1 MLTAPPA
8 SAHAPNLLTSQP
20 AADYTLASGAAPLDH
35 LGIIALNGPDAASFI
50 HNQLTNDFLLLDAQ
64 HARLAAFCSAKGR
77 MQASFIGLHGQ
88 SEQLLLV
95 CSRDLL
101 TATLKRLSMFV
112 LRAKVKL
119 HDASAQYALW
129 GLMGSACIALPDNAP
144 WTAAQMDGAHVVG
157 LYPAQQTRRQL
168 WIGAANSTP
177 THAPLCSAA
186 DWALGEVLSG
196 IATISAPVFEAFVPQ
211 MLNYESVGGVNFK
224 KGCYP
229 GQEVVARSQ
238 FRGTL
243 KRRAYILRSVDAWP
257 QGISP
262 VLETGQDVFSAIDAE
277 QACGIVVQVACAPD
291 GRWLC
296 IASLQTQAADSGG
309 LHAGKADG
317 PALEILPLPYA
328 LLEDI

>member
-1 MLTAPPA
+1 M
-8 SAHAPNLLTSQP
+8 
-20 AADYTLASGAAPLDH
+20 
-35 LGIIALNGPDAASFI
+35 IALNGPDAASFI

-77 MQASFIGLHGQ
+77 MQASFIGLQGQ

-101 TATLKRLSMFV
+101 AATLKRLSMFV

-119 HDASAQYALW
+119 HDASAEYALW
-129 GLMGSACIALPDNAP
+129 GLMGSACMALQDSAA
-144 WTAAQMDGAHVVG
+144 WTAAQVDGAHVIE

-177 THAPLCSAA
+177 PHAQQSSAA

-196 IATISAPVFEAFVPQ
+196 IATISMPVFEAFVPQ

-243 KRRAYILRSVDAWP
+243 KRRAYILRTLDAWP
-257 QGISP
+257 Q
-262 VLETGQDVFSAIDAE
+262 TGDAPLAAGQELFSALDAE
-277 QACGIVVQVACAPD
+277 QSCGTVVQSAYAPD

-296 IASLQTQAADSGG
+296 IASLQTQAADAGA
-309 LHAGKADG
+309 LHAGSPDG
-317 PALEILPLPYA
+317 PALQLLALPYP

>member
-1 MLTAPPA
+1 M
-8 SAHAPNLLTSQP
+8 
-20 AADYTLASGAAPLDH
+20 
-35 LGIIALNGPDAASFI
+35 
-50 HNQLTNDFLLLDAQ
+50 
-64 HARLAAFCSAKGR
+64 
-77 MQASFIGLHGQ
+77 
-88 SEQLLLV
+88 
-95 CSRDLL
+95 
-101 TATLKRLSMFV
+101 
-112 LRAKVKL
+112 
-119 HDASAQYALW
+119 
-129 GLMGSACIALPDNAP
+129 
-144 WTAAQMDGAHVVG
+144 
-157 LYPAQQTRRQL
+157 
-168 WIGAANSTP
+168 
-177 THAPLCSAA
+177 
-186 DWALGEVLSG
+186 GEVLSG

-243 KRRAYILRSVDAWP
+243 KRRAYILRTVDAWP
-257 QGISP
+257 QGAST
-262 VLETGQDVFSAIDAE
+262 VMAAGQEVFSALDAE
-277 QACGIVVQVACAPD
+277 QACGTVVQVACAPD

>member
-1 MLTAPPA
+1 MLSDPNA
-8 SAHAPNLLTSQP
+8 SIQS
-20 AADYTLASGAAPLDH
+20 AALPKTDYALPSGAAPLDH
-35 LGIIALNGPDAASFI
+35 LGVIALTGPDSASFI
-50 HNQLTNDFLLLDAQ
+50 HNQLTNDFLLLDAH
-64 HARLAAFCSAKGR
+64 HARLAAYCSAKGR
-77 MQASFIGLHGQ
+77 MQASFIGLHGPH
-88 SEQLLLV
+88 EQLLLI

-101 TATLKRLSMFV
+101 AATLKRLSMFV

-119 HDASAQYALW
+119 HDASREYALW
-129 GLMGSACIALPDNAP
+129 GLMGEACIALQDSAA
-144 WTAAQMDGAHVVG
+144 WTAAQVDDAHVID
-157 LYPAQQTRRQL
+157 LYPAHQTRRQL
-168 WIGAANSTP
+168 WIGAANSAP
-177 THAPLCSAA
+177 LKAPLCSTA

-196 IATISAPVFEAFVPQ
+196 IATISAPVLEAFVPQ

-243 KRRAYILRSVDAWP
+243 KRRAYILRTLDSWEVAA
-257 QGISP
+257 SP
-262 VLETGQDVFSAIDAE
+262 VLMVGQELFSASDPE
-277 QACGIVVQVACAPD
+277 QSCGTVVQTAQAPD

-309 LHAGKADG
+309 LRAAKPDG
-317 PALEILPLPYA
+317 PALQMLALPYA